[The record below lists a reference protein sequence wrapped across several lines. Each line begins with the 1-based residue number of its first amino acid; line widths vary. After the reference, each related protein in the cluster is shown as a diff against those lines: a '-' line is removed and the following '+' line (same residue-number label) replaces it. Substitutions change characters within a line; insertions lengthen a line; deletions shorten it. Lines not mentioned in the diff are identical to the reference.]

1 MLIGVVGPCAAGKST
16 LVARL
21 QARDF
26 LAKNIAQEHSYV
38 PKMWQ
43 ILTNPD
49 ILIFLDVSF
58 HTATH
63 RRRLN
68 WTEAEFDHQL
78 SRLEHARNHADLIIS
93 TDELNENEVL
103 DKVLSYI
110 TLLEERGDLEQSS
123 S

>member
-16 LVARL
+16 LVAQL
-21 QARDF
+21 QARDI

-49 ILIFLDVSF
+49 ILIYLDVSF
-58 HTATH
+58 HKATQ

-68 WTEAEFDHQL
+68 WTEKEFSHQL
-78 SRLEHARNHADLIIS
+78 NRLEHARNHADLIIS
-93 TDELNENEVL
+93 TDGLNEKEVL
-103 DKVLSYI
+103 DRVLNFI
-110 TLLEERGDLEQSS
+110 KKPEENN
-123 S
+123 